1 MELLSFSAMFR
12 ELARVQSNF
21 RKPPAHCTVK
31 EFQVSMPNCVNP
43 RERESMLQDRY
54 SFTNVS
60 QSAPSRF
67 LRHFSPLL
75 LALLSCLVLAL
86 AASAGQLT
94 TPQDGPNRL
103 ELSYT
108 LEMERPS
115 THLLQVEISVAKV
128 EVPVLRFAMPVW
140 APGRYAIYDFAKN
153 VQEFTV
159 VGANGQALPWVQPD
173 KQTWAVNTSDCGG
186 TVKVLYKVFANDLT
200 GSFSQFDTSHGAI
213 NGASVFMYLP
223 GNKPDPL
230 TLTIHPPHGW
240 KIVSG
245 FSMSPSQTTFQV
257 PNYDVLI
264 DTPLEI
270 GPDCWVKDFEEDGK
284 TFRVAVHSYP
294 DQDGDADNRSAL
306 VEGLKKIVHSEMAM
320 MPAPDFNHYTFLF
333 HFDPGLPMG
342 DGMEH
347 LNSTDIIVHGKLS
360 DSGLSQALE
369 TAAHEFFHLWN
380 VKRLR
385 PTGLGPFD
393 YSREAYTRSL
403 WFVEGITTYY
413 SYVNL
418 LRSGIWSQQEFLDRL
433 AGEVRALREAPG
445 RRLMSAESSSFH
457 AWFFDRSPQMQET
470 NFANTTIS
478 YYNKG
483 ALLGTLLD
491 LEIRSATRGEK
502 SLDDVMRLMY
512 GKFYAIP
519 AASYYLRGH
528 GYTEMGILDA
538 VNQVSGTDFT
548 SFFQQYVAGTVPLP
562 YNEVLA
568 RAGLAL
574 HVATSP
580 QAPPSLGVLVEPVD
594 TGVRILAVQP
604 GGAADRAGLSRD
616 DVLISVDDQSL
627 ATQSLA
633 DRLSI
638 YTAGAKVP
646 FEVERHE
653 NRLFIT
659 VQLDPPRPDEYS
671 IMELPGATN
680 EQARIRQGWLNAS
693 QQGPAQSSPAGAT
706 AGRFRNPTSS

>member
-1 MELLSFSAMFR
+1 MFITPARKQSSLQKPSA
-12 ELARVQSNF
+12 L
-21 RKPPAHCTVK
+21 CGVK
-31 EFQVSMPNCVNP
+31 EFQISISNYLNP
-43 RERESMLQDRY
+43 MEREPMPQNRV
-54 SFTNVS
+54 SFTPAMQSVRS
-60 QSAPSRF
+60 QLMSCRKQV
-67 LRHFSPLL
+67 L
-75 LALLSCLVLAL
+75 LAVLFCLVFSGPVAVQ
-86 AASAGQLT
+86 AVAGQLT
-94 TPQDGPNRL
+94 TPQAGPNRL
-103 ELSYT
+103 ELSYS
-108 LEMERPS
+108 LEMEHPS
-115 THLLQVEISVAKV
+115 THLLQVEIRAQQVT
-128 EVPVLRFAMPVW
+128 VPVLRFAMPVW

-186 TVKVLYKVFANDLT
+186 TVKVRYKVFANDLT
-200 GSFSQFDTSHGAI
+200 GSFSQFDTSHSAI
-213 NGASVFMYLP
+213 NGASVFMYLS

-230 TLTIHPPHGW
+230 TLTIHPPQGW

-245 FSMSPSQTTFQV
+245 FSMSLTLTTFRV

-270 GPDCWVKDFEEDGK
+270 GPDCWVNDFEEDGK

-294 DQDGDADNRSAL
+294 DQDGDAGNRSAL
-306 VEGLKKIVHSEMAM
+306 VDGLKKIIHSEMAM
-320 MPAPDFNHYTFLF
+320 MPEPDFSHYTFQF

-385 PTGLGPFD
+385 PAGLGPFD
-393 YSREAYTRSL
+393 YSREVYTRSL
-403 WFVEGITTYY
+403 WFVEGVTTYY

-418 LRSGIWSQQEFLDRL
+418 LRSGIWSQREFLDRL

-445 RRLMSAESSSFH
+445 RGLMSAESSSFH

-483 ALLGTLLD
+483 ALLGMLLD
-491 LEIRSATRGEK
+491 LEIRSATHGQK

-512 GKFYAIP
+512 GKFYDSP
-519 AASYYLRGH
+519 APSYYLRGR
-528 GYTEMGILDA
+528 GYTEKDILDA

-548 SFFQQYVAGTVPLP
+548 PFFEQYVAGTVPLP

-568 RAGLAL
+568 NAGLEL
-574 HVATSP
+574 QIATSS
-580 QAPPSLGVLVEPVD
+580 QAPPSLGVVVEPVD
-594 TGVRILAVQP
+594 TGVRIFAVQP
-604 GGAADRAGLSRD
+604 GGAGDRAGLSRD

-627 ATQSLA
+627 ATESLA

-638 YTAGAKVP
+638 YPAGAKVP
-646 FEVERHE
+646 IEVERHE
-653 NRLFIT
+653 CRLIIT
-659 VQLDPPRPDEYS
+659 VQLDPPQPDAYS
-671 IMELPGATN
+671 ITELPGATD
-680 EQARIRQGWLNAS
+680 EQVKIRHGWLNAN
-693 QQGPAQSSPAGAT
+693 QTGAAQSAAAAA
-706 AGRFRNPTSS
+706 AGRFRKAASS